1 MTGESRILYKV
12 MEVSPVADESLEAA
26 LNERAS
32 EGWGFESIHFVMREG
47 SHRPSMAYLFFT
59 QRAGGLGGPASS
71 DPPAG

>member
-59 QRAGGLGGPASS
+59 RGGAGSVRPGT
-71 DPPAG
+71 